1 MSEMMGR
8 NEYARHRGCSPNAV
22 SKAIKDQRIA
32 KAVVIDDAGKFIG
45 IKWRLAD
52 ELWALNTDPEA
63 AAKGGRGELLMPPS
77 SELEEPEGESAPA
90 EPRDPGYRDMLTRVK
105 RAEAQLKEMQA
116 LERAGELI
124 VADDVERENE
134 EIARAVR
141 NAMLAIPDRLAQA
154 LDPANPERAR
164 KLLDN
169 EIKKAL
175 RGLESKLDQRAAATT
190 EGETA
195 LQ

>member
-1 MSEMMGR
+1 MSELMGR
-8 NEYARHRGCSPNAV
+8 NEYARHRRCAPNAV
-22 SKAIKDQRIA
+22 SKAIKDGRIA
-32 KAVVIDDAGKFIG
+32 PAVVLDASGKFHG

-63 AAKGGRGELLMPPS
+63 AAKSGKGELLAPQA
-77 SELEEPEGESAPA
+77 PEAGDQAAEAPA
-90 EPRDPGYRDMLTRVK
+90 EPRDPAYRDVLTRVK
-105 RAEAQLKEMQA
+105 VAEAQIKEMQA
-116 LERAGELI
+116 LERAGELV
-124 VADDVERENE
+124 VADEVERVDE
-134 EIARAVR
+134 EIAREVR

-175 RGLESKLDQRAAATT
+175 RGLEAKLDQWAAAPAEREAT
-190 EGETA
+190 